1 MSGKKGGLKKQLRDK
16 APHLLNI
23 DSDCCHHVHNSV
35 KVFCRPFD
43 NIVEKWIDD
52 LHTDSKWSTD
62 IRDALRYT
70 NADLKTSLYVCVK

>member
-1 MSGKKGGLKKQLRDK
+1 MTTIVALSEFKKNHT
-16 APHLLNI
+16 AA
-23 DSDCCHHVHNSV
+23 SY
-35 KVFCRPFD
+35 
-43 NIVEKWIDD
+43 IVEKWIDD